1 MLVLQAAKTR
11 WKHGHHTNPFEVPSI
26 RPSSRMIKLRQLSR
40 QAVVAGALAIVTA
53 SVPLSAQRTV
63 VGTVPPPA
71 PLDTAWHATLTGPIP
86 LIRRVIGVRADSGAF
101 RELYQTPAGT
111 SSGAHRHTAD
121 MWIKV
126 LSGRQ
131 FILMGDLE
139 HAQVQRFDVG
149 STFVIPANTWHVEWF
164 EEDTL
169 VEIFGVGPMRTERPP
184 TVTRPSA
191 MPSH

>member
-1 MLVLQAAKTR
+1 MS
-11 WKHGHHTNPFEVPSI
+11 N
-26 RPSSRMIKLRQLSR
+26 MLRQLSR
-40 QAVVAGALAIVTA
+40 SAVVAGV
-53 SVPLSAQRTV
+53 LSAAHAGAPLWAQRADLAS
-63 VGTVPPPA
+63 VPPPA
-71 PLDTAWHATLTGPIP
+71 LLDTIWHATMTGPVP
-86 LIRRVIGVRADSGAF
+86 LIRRVSGVRADSGAF

-139 HAQVQRFDVG
+139 HARVQRFDAG
-149 STFVIPANTWHVEWF
+149 TTFLIPAKTWHVEWF

-169 VEIFGVGPMRTERPP
+169 VELFGVGPMRTERPP
-184 TVTRPSA
+184 AVTRPLA
-191 MPSH
+191 GPSR

>member
-1 MLVLQAAKTR
+1 M
-11 WKHGHHTNPFEVPSI
+11 
-26 RPSSRMIKLRQLSR
+26 LRQLSR
-40 QAVVAGALAIVTA
+40 AALMAGVLSAAPA
-53 SVPLSAQRTV
+53 YVPLSAQRAAVASVT
-63 VGTVPPPA
+63 PAA
-71 PLDTAWHATLTGPIP
+71 PLDTIWHANMTGPVP
-86 LIRRVIGVRADSGAF
+86 LIRRVSGVRADSGAF

-139 HAQVQRFDVG
+139 HAQVQRFDAG
-149 STFVIPANTWHVEWF
+149 TTFVIPAKTWHVEWF

-169 VEIFGVGPMRTERPP
+169 VELFGVGPMRTERPP
-184 TVTRPSA
+184 VVTRSPA
-191 MPSH
+191 APGP

>member
-1 MLVLQAAKTR
+1 M
-11 WKHGHHTNPFEVPSI
+11 
-26 RPSSRMIKLRQLSR
+26 RPSSRMIMRRQLSR
-40 QAVVAGALAIVTA
+40 TAIAAGALTIVAA

-63 VGTVPPPA
+63 VGTVSPPT
-71 PLDTAWHATLTGPIP
+71 PLDTVWHATFGPIP
-86 LIRRVIGVRADSGAF
+86 LIRRISGVRADSGAF

-139 HAQVQRFDVG
+139 HAQVQRFDAG
-149 STFVIPANTWHVEWF
+149 STFVIPAKAWHVEWF

-184 TVTRPSA
+184 TVTRSSA